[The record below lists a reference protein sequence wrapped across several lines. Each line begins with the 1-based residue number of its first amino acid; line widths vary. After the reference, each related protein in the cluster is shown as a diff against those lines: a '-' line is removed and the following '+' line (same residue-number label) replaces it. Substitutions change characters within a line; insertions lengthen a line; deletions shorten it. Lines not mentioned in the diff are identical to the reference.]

1 MNKLNIKL
9 NLKFLVVL
17 LLALRGGNVFADPG
31 RLGAGFFGFGK
42 SNAEGG
48 NASTKEIMRQKQAKK
63 AAALHREKIPEGA
76 EQGKE
81 LNAPNSGNSNL
92 TSKKSRMTPEERR
105 ALRRQIHDAGNDVYV
120 SPK

>member
-9 NLKFLVVL
+9 NLKLFVLL
-17 LLALRGGNVFADPG
+17 LLALQGGNVLAESG
-31 RLGAGFFGFGK
+31 RLGAGFFSFGK
-42 SNAEGG
+42 NNAEGG
-48 NASTKEIMRQKQAKK
+48 NTPTKEIMRQKQVKK
-63 AAALHREKIPEGA
+63 AAALNREKHPDAG

-81 LNAPNSGNSNL
+81 LNTPNSENSNL